1 MEKDQSVKQ
10 DEAESPS
17 HITAVAQS
25 VKQEEDESHSQLSAV
40 ALPLAN
46 ENIEENEGDT
56 YAYGHLNLEDR
67 LESGV
72 ASVDGPSSW
81 HGGDTDHVNVDAKE
95 VAGEMGDPVL
105 ENTEEG
111 APQGLPPMGMEGNTE
126 GEFCTDKARTLL
138 RAPLSVAER
147 IAGPSTGSVDSGRK
161 GSKKR
166 VENTKSDNETSSDSV
181 RLGSCDMVS
190 SPQSPSSTMGARKL
204 SKKRMRRV
212 GVSVPKKQGKTES
225 PDPIVSVNTDSN
237 VATTSVAD
245 SMARVPSKHD
255 EKWNSMFDKLVA
267 FKVRHTLSFLVNTV
281 APIPVFSRSSV
292 RPRTTPLSCLSAT
305 ITNRVLDVGFIIRGL
320 NTGSTSK
327 AVSINAFKRTAG
339 CYISYHLLRPSSV
352 VYEKRKR
359 QNHSRTDCTFGSAR
373 LRMGPSKGT
382 MEPYV

>member
-10 DEAESPS
+10 DEPESHS

-25 VKQEEDESHSQLSAV
+25 VKQEEDVSHSQVSAV

-67 LESGV
+67 LESV

-81 HGGDTDHVNVDAKE
+81 YGGDTDHVNVDAKE

-105 ENTEEG
+105 GNTEEG
-111 APQGLPPMGMEGNTE
+111 APEGLPPMGMEGNTE
-126 GEFCTDKARTLL
+126 GEFCTDTAGTLL

-147 IAGPSTGSVDSGRK
+147 IAGPSTGSVNSGRK
-161 GSKKR
+161 GGKKR
-166 VENTKSDNETSSDSV
+166 AENTKSDNETSSDSV
-181 RLGSCDMVS
+181 RLESCDLVS

-225 PDPIVSVNTDSN
+225 PDPIVSVNTDSD
-237 VATTSVAD
+237 VATTSVPD
-245 SMARVPSKHD
+245 SMARVPTKHD

-267 FKVRHTLSFLVNTV
+267 FKVRHTLSFVVNTV
-281 APIPVFSRSSV
+281 APTPVA
-292 RPRTTPLSCLSAT
+292 PIL
-305 ITNRVLDVGFIIRGL
+305 
-320 NTGSTSK
+320 
-327 AVSINAFKRTAG
+327 
-339 CYISYHLLRPSSV
+339 
-352 VYEKRKR
+352 
-359 QNHSRTDCTFGSAR
+359 TFFC
-373 LRMGPSKGT
+373 
-382 MEPYV
+382 